1 MMREKRFGALTGF
14 TAIMRS
20 VFRGFPTKKAYR
32 GANMND
38 LSVCP
43 LYGAIGGDI
52 IGSCF
57 ERHNV
62 KTKDFPL
69 FSSRSR
75 CTDDSVMTVA
85 TADALLHHLS
95 YAESY
100 RKWGNLY
107 PQAGYGG
114 SFRRWLVTPD
124 PQPYNSW
131 GNGSAMRISPVGFH
145 ARSEEDVLR
154 EARSSA
160 EVTHNHPEGIKGA
173 QAAALAVYLADTGA
187 DKRQIREKTESLF
200 GYDLSS
206 RKLDDIR
213 PGYTFDVS
221 CMGTLPV
228 ALLAFL
234 ESTDYEDA
242 IRNAVSM
249 GGDSDTIAAITG
261 GIALAYYKDMPT
273 YIIREI
279 EARLPE
285 DMRGIC
291 ERFSRFYRTS

>member
-1 MMREKRFGALTGF
+1 MMKIPF
-14 TAIMRS
+14 S
-20 VFRGFPTKKAYR
+20 
-32 GANMND
+32 
-38 LSVCP
+38 P

-52 IGSCF
+52 IGSIY
-57 ERHNV
+57 EWNGV

-69 FSSRSR
+69 FSPLSQF
-75 CTDDSVMTVA
+75 TDDSVMTVA

-95 YAESY
+95 YGDSY

-107 PQAGYGG
+107 PHAGYGG
-114 SFRRWLVTPD
+114 SFRQWLASSHPR
-124 PQPYNSW
+124 PYNSW

-145 ARSEEDVLR
+145 ARNEDEVLK
-154 EARSSA
+154 EAKSSA

-173 QAAALAVYLADTGA
+173 RAAALAVFLANTGA
-187 DKRQIREKTESLF
+187 PKQLIKEAMETRF

-213 PGYTFDVS
+213 PAYSFDVS

-228 ALLAFL
+228 AILAFL
-234 ESTDYEDA
+234 ESDDYEDA

-261 GIALAYYKDMPT
+261 GIALAFYKTMPQE
-273 YIIREI
+273 IADEI
-279 EARLPE
+279 ESRLPN
-285 DMRGIC
+285 DMLEIC
-291 ERFSRFYRTS
+291 RRFGASLPPA